1 MKTEDHARELAE
13 CCSIALELAT
23 TPPTADLA
31 AYRADQEERVRA
43 AIASWEK
50 HEATRIVP

>member
-1 MKTEDHARELAE
+1 MKSEDHARELAE